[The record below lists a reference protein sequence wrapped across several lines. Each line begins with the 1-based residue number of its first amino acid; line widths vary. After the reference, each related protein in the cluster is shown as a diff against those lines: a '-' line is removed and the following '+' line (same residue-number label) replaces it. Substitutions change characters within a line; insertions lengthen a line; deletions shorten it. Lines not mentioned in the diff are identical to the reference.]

1 MVRQFIDHRKEHTLL
16 YGIVSIKLTSDGL
29 SLYPQMS
36 AFLYPHQRSIFFP
49 VDDDYYRNPAT
60 GQSAETKTEQWSAL
74 NETSYT
80 ASPFPKVHRSLWKM
94 GQKDS
99 KNQGSWMTTR
109 KQCFLGAVGHFHTW
123 IHSSQDSMH
132 KPFRGSSQTNPSIEG
147 RVDTKSNH

>member
-1 MVRQFIDHRKEHTLL
+1 MVRQFIDHRREHTLL
-16 YGIVSIKLTSDGL
+16 YGIIL
-29 SLYPQMS
+29 SWLLMDYHYTCKRVHFCTLIREAS
-36 AFLYPHQRSIFFP
+36 FFP

-74 NETSYT
+74 NETSHT

-99 KNQGSWMTTR
+99 KSQGSWMTTR

-132 KPFRGSSQTNPSIEG
+132 KPFRDSSQTNPSIEG
-147 RVDTKSNH
+147 GVDTKSNH